1 MRSALGRYDMSVLYK
16 ALQKAEKEN
25 EQRQVE
31 SAGEGFDAERL
42 AGAGTI
48 SAPSG
53 RSMNWPVI
61 GIASAVVLAVVIGTA
76 FFLFQPA
83 SAPQVAVNT
92 PAQPAP
98 VLQPPAPVE
107 PAESTVAA
115 NVPENAAAPETM
127 PADRGGQIAQAPV
140 EPSDVSPQVMED
152 APAEPVAA
160 ETEMAAAPEPEPQT
174 SSSAPRAP
182 APQPSEAEA
191 REPMPQLAEDSP
203 ARMLSPPVTINRG
216 DFALAGVGDAVQVRN
231 VAQQAQ
237 DNAGAGYSALIRGE
251 YDTALAFYDQAL
263 QQEPRSVLALLGRG
277 AALQRLGR
285 AQEAHGAYDAVL
297 RLDPQNREALTN
309 LTAIVGE
316 RAPNEALA
324 RLLELEREHPNFS
337 PVTAQI
343 GLTYAKMGSMA
354 QAQTYLRRAVALTPD
369 AVMYHYNLALVLD
382 HMNLGDQA
390 VRSYEN
396 VLAAL
401 AGGRTAVGLSSLDIE
416 RRVRYLRTR

>member
-1 MRSALGRYDMSVLYK
+1 MLSALGRYDMSVLYK

-25 EQRQVE
+25 EQRQAE

-61 GIASAVVLAVVIGTA
+61 GIASAVVLAAVIGTA

-83 SAPQVAVNT
+83 PTQQVAVNT
-92 PAQPAP
+92 SSQPAP

-107 PAESTVAA
+107 PTESATPPESMPVDGEQSMAQAPSQPSEISAEVIEEAPAT
-115 NVPENAAAPETM
+115 PAAPET
-127 PADRGGQIAQAPV
+127 
-140 EPSDVSPQVMED
+140 E
-152 APAEPVAA
+152 VA
-160 ETEMAAAPEPEPQT
+160 M
-174 SSSAPRAP
+174 AP
-182 APQPSEAEA
+182 APQAQPSSPRAPDPEPAEA
-191 REPMPQLAEDSP
+191 AEREPMPQLAADSP
-203 ARMLSPPVTINRG
+203 ARMLSPPVTIDRG

-263 QQEPRSVLALLGRG
+263 QQEPNSVLALLGRG
-277 AALQRLGR
+277 AALQRLSR
-285 AQEAHGAYDAVL
+285 APEAQAAYDAVL

-324 RLLELEREHPNFS
+324 RLLDLEREHPNFS

-343 GLTYAKMGSMA
+343 GLTYAKMGSMP